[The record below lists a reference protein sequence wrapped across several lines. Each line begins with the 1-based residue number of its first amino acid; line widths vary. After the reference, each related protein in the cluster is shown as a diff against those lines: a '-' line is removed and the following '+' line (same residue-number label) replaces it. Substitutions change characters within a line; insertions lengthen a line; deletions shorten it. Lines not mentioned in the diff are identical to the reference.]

1 MIFLIMTTAAIRE
14 KLHNYISVADDKK
27 IKAIYTLLEEQM
39 APAVDWSDDE
49 EFVAE
54 LDERVRRYEAGID
67 PAFSIEETKASIQE
81 MKKEYLKN
89 LRK

>member
-1 MIFLIMTTAAIRE
+1 MTTAAIRE

-39 APAVDWSDDE
+39 VPAVDWSDDE

-54 LDERVRRYEAGID
+54 LDERARRYEAGID
-67 PAFSIEETKASIQE
+67 PGFPVEEAKASLQE
-81 MKKEYLKN
+81 MKKEYFKN
-89 LRK
+89 LQK